1 METKIV
7 RLNNLVK
14 ILGMSRATI
23 WRRIKSDESFPKI
36 VRLGEGKKGCV
47 GFLSVEVEQWLEKI
61 VERRNLNSKKG
72 GK

>member
-23 WRRIKSDESFPKI
+23 WRRIKSDQSFPQV
-36 VRLGEGKKGCV
+36 VRLGEGKTGCV
-47 GFLSVEVEQWLEKI
+47 GFLSVEVEQWLQKI
-61 VERRNLNSKKG
+61 VEQRDNQKKKG
-72 GK
+72 R